1 MGKIHEL
8 STQVSNQISAG
19 EVIERPASVVKE
31 LVENSLDA
39 GASQIRIQV
48 KDGGMSLI
56 TVSDNG
62 SGIASDDIPLAF
74 ARHATSKIVTSADLF
89 KIGTLGFRGE
99 ALASIGAVAKVTMTT
114 STKDGLG
121 DTAVVEGGEM
131 VKREKTSQPQGT
143 TITVRDLFYN
153 TPARLKYMKS
163 VQTELSHIADIVDR
177 IALGHPDIAFTLVND
192 TKTLFAT
199 VGNKDW
205 RQTIAAIYGN
215 SVAQALLPISGD
227 TLDYQ
232 VHGYIAKPEVTR
244 ASRNFISLLINGRY
258 IKNYAL
264 NKALIEGYG
273 TKLMVGRYPVAVV
286 AIQMDPLLVDVNVH
300 PTKQEVRLSKE
311 EELTDLLT
319 KLVAEQLGTA
329 RLVPNALTN
338 LGSHSRPSSPQM
350 QQWADLANELDS
362 ISTQDRKPS
371 AAAPADPVV
380 SEETTPVAAT
390 ATAHVTT
397 AAFIAPG
404 ALHPEDVSA
413 DSAKLAAWDARV
425 AKDHPALA
433 FSAGSQPQT
442 AEQTALVDNTNTP
455 AKRFPQ
461 LHYLAQVH
469 RTYLLA
475 EGEDGFYILDQ
486 HAAQER
492 VNYEMYREKVGHLQP
507 DQQTL
512 LVPLILDY
520 SAADYLAISQ
530 HLTDLAKVGIDLE
543 PFGDNS
549 FVVHS
554 HPAWFAQKDVEPMIR
569 EMIDYF
575 LTDHTLSLA
584 KFLNKATAL
593 IACKASIK
601 AGMTISQAEAQR
613 LLDDL
618 RECENPFNCPHGRPT
633 MTHFSDQNLARMF
646 KRIQDSH
653 HAWGGA

>member
-8 STQVSNQISAG
+8 SAQVSNQIAAG

-31 LVENSLDA
+31 LVENALDA
-39 GASQIRIQV
+39 HATQVRIRV

-62 SGIASDDIPLAF
+62 DGIASDDIPLAF
-74 ARHATSKIVTSADLF
+74 ARHATSKIMTGTDLF

-114 STKDGLG
+114 STQNGLG
-121 DTAVVEGGEM
+121 DTAVVEGGDL
-131 VKREKTSQPQGT
+131 VKQEKSSQPKGT
-143 TITVRDLFYN
+143 ILTVRDLFYN

-177 IALGHPDIAFTLVND
+177 IALGHPDVAFTLVND
-192 TKTLFAT
+192 TKTMFAT

-205 RQTIAAIYGN
+205 RQTIASIYGN
-215 SVAQALLPISGD
+215 SVAQALLPIKGD
-227 TLDYQ
+227 TLDYRVQ
-232 VHGYIAKPEVTR
+232 GYIAKPEVTR

-273 TKLMVGRYPVAVV
+273 TKLMVGRYPVAVIAV
-286 AIQMDPLLVDVNVH
+286 HMDPLLVDVNVH

-311 EELTDLLT
+311 NELTSLIT
-319 KLVAEQLGTA
+319 KLVGAELGQQ
-329 RLVPNALTN
+329 RLVPNALDN
-338 LGSHSRPSSPQM
+338 LYSHSRPATPQM
-350 QQWADLANELDS
+350 QQWADLASQLDT
-362 ISTQDRKPS
+362 ISSQDQPQTS
-371 AAAPADPVV
+371 QPTNQAAQPAVPVVAEAAAH
-380 SEETTPVAAT
+380 VAANGR
-390 ATAHVTT
+390 
-397 AAFIAPG
+397 FIAPN
-404 ALHPEDVSA
+404 ALHPEDAGTDAQV
-413 DSAKLAAWDARV
+413 LAAWDARV
-425 AKDHPALA
+425 ATDAPALA
-433 FSAGSQPQT
+433 FSAQSQPQT
-442 AEQTALVDNTNTP
+442 VEQTALVDDTNTP

-492 VNYEMYREKVGHLQP
+492 VNYEYYREKVGHLQP

-520 SAADYLAISQ
+520 SAADYLEISQ
-530 HLTDLAKVGIDLE
+530 HLPELAKVGIELE

-549 FVVHS
+549 FIGHS
-554 HPAWFAQKDVEPMIR
+554 HPAWFADKDVEAMIR
-569 EMIDYF
+569 EMVDYF
-575 LTDHTLSLA
+575 LTDHTLSVA

-601 AGMTISQAEAQR
+601 AGMDISRQEAQR

-633 MTHFSDQNLARMF
+633 MTHYSDRDLERMF

-653 HAWGGA
+653 QGWTGA